1 MCICLFSWC
10 IVAALSLVS
19 QCFFVRRKNLGQS
32 ENGASF
38 FAPDAVVDEADRL
51 TWTTAAKIECQEH
64 TLRGKLGIAMCCK
77 RLNRIDEAKNAIE
90 DGLSFVQP
98 VYNDAPRSTRQIA
111 ACLMGELAY
120 LLIGIYLQLLQCIY
134 AITLQAFPWQQAQ
147 MIWESH
153 KCCHDYAVA
162 MLAMHGRQ

>member
-10 IVAALSLVS
+10 IAAALSSVS
-19 QCFFVRRKNLGQS
+19 QCFSIRRESLGQS

-51 TWTTAAKIECQEH
+51 TWTTAAKIQCQEH

-77 RLNRIDEAKNAIE
+77 KLNRIDEARNAIG
-90 DGLSFVQP
+90 DGLSFVRP
-98 VYNDAPRSTRQIA
+98 LYNDAPLSTRQIA
-111 ACLMGELAY
+111 ACLIGELAY
-120 LLIGIYLQLLQCIY
+120 LLIGIYLQCIY
-134 AITLQAFPWQQAQ
+134 AIILQAFPWQPNPNDLR
-147 MIWESH
+147 
-153 KCCHDYAVA
+153 KYCHDYAVA